1 MAANWR
7 ADGASAPQLTTSY
20 TDIID
25 SIRERDED
33 VAKQFNNPSGN
44 ALLGSNHVTGTIRW
58 DGANNK
64 WLYFDGT
71 DWDAPLSTAY
81 DINVATVVSCAPN
94 NAAGA
99 NNLARNNDTL
109 QNELVAEFLG
119 TNSKNAA
126 YYENATNL
134 ATGTVPTG
142 RLTGTYAISVS
153 GNAATFTVA
162 DNSSTN
168 ATFYPLIADGATG
181 TQGAATD
188 SALTYN
194 PSSGLL
200 TTTTVAANLTGNVT
214 GNSAGTHTGAV
225 VGNAT
230 TATALATPRTIA
242 LSGDVDAT
250 GVAFD
255 GSGNISLTTTIDS
268 NTVDNAE
275 LVNNSNIQ
283 LGGLGIGTA
292 GASGE
297 VRATGT
303 ITAHYSDERLKIKTG
318 IINNALDKVNSL
330 TGFKYIENSLAN
342 SLGFTTGEN
351 FVGVSAQE
359 LQKVLPE
366 AVKPAPFD
374 LSENNKSISGE
385 NYLTVQYEKIVPL
398 LVESIKEL
406 KYLVDYQASEIEDL
420 KAQQKFTS

>member
-1 MAANWR
+1 MAANW
-7 ADGASAPQLTTSY
+7 ASGTDPQLSSSY
-20 TDIID
+20 TNILS

-33 VAKQFNNPSGN
+33 VAKQFNTPSSN

-58 DGANNK
+58 DGSANK
-64 WLYFDGT
+64 WQLYGGSSWAD
-71 DWDAPLSTAY
+71 LSSTYA
-81 DINVATVVSCAPN
+81 INVATVVSCAPN

-119 TNSKNAA
+119 ANTKNAA
-126 YYENATNL
+126 YFENATNL
-134 ATGTVPTG
+134 LTGTVPSG

-153 GNAATFTVA
+153 GNAATFSVAENNSTDETV
-162 DNSSTN
+162 
-168 ATFYPLIADGATG
+168 YPIFADGATG
-181 TQGAATD
+181 IQGAETD
-188 SALTYN
+188 TGLTYN
-194 PSSGLL
+194 PSSGVL
-200 TTTTVAANLTGNVT
+200 TTTQVTGNLTGNVT

-230 TATALATPRTIA
+230 TATTLATGRTIA
-242 LSGDVDAT
+242 MTGDIVWNSGT
-250 GVAFD
+250 FN
-255 GSGNISLTTTIDS
+255 GSANVTAAAAIQA

-275 LVNNSNIQ
+275 LVNNSAIQ
-283 LGGLGIGTA
+283 LGGLGVGTA
-292 GASGE
+292 GAAGE

-303 ITAHYSDERLKIKTG
+303 ITAHNSDERLKIKTG
-318 IINNALDKVNSL
+318 TINNALDKVNSL

-374 LSENNKSISGE
+374 LGENNKSISGE

-406 KYLVDYQASEIEDL
+406 KYLVEYQSHEIEEL
-420 KAQQKFTS
+420 RAHQKFTS

>member
-1 MAANWR
+1 MAANW
-7 ADGASAPQLTTSY
+7 ASGTDPQLSSSY
-20 TDIID
+20 TNILS

-33 VAKQFNNPSGN
+33 VAKQFNTPSSN

-58 DGANNK
+58 DGSANK
-64 WLYFDGT
+64 WQLYGGSSWAD
-71 DWDAPLSTAY
+71 LSSTYA
-81 DINVATVVSCAPN
+81 INVATVVSCAPN

-119 TNSKNAA
+119 ANTKNAA
-126 YYENATNL
+126 YFENATNL
-134 ATGTVPTG
+134 LTGTVPSG

-153 GNAATFTVA
+153 GNAATFSVAENNSTDETV
-162 DNSSTN
+162 
-168 ATFYPLIADGATG
+168 YPIFADGATG
-181 TQGAATD
+181 IQGAETD
-188 SALTYN
+188 TGLTYN
-194 PSSGLL
+194 PSSGVL
-200 TTTTVAANLTGNVT
+200 TTTQVTGNLTGNVT

-230 TATALATPRTIA
+230 TATTLATGRTIA
-242 LSGDVDAT
+242 MTGDIVWNSGT
-250 GVAFD
+250 FN
-255 GSGNISLTTTIDS
+255 GSANVTAAAAIQA

-275 LVNNSNIQ
+275 LVNNSAIQ
-283 LGGLGIGTA
+283 LGGLGVGTA
-292 GASGE
+292 GAAGE

-318 IINNALDKVNSL
+318 TINNALDKVNSL

-374 LSENNKSISGE
+374 LGENNKSISGE

-406 KYLVDYQASEIEDL
+406 KYLVEYQSHEIEEL
-420 KAQQKFTS
+420 RAHQKFTS